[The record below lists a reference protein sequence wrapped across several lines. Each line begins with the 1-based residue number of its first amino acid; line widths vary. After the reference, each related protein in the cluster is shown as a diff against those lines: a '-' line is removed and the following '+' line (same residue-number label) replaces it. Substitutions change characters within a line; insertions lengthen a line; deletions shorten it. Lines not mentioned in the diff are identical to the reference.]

1 MKEESLEKKW
11 LANNLSDTEKE
22 AFDKLRDAELN
33 QKIIEGAQQFKASQ
47 FSSIEELEAFKT
59 RIDSEKKPVITL
71 RTYKLAF
78 KIAAI
83 FVISLGVYFTFF
95 FTNIT
100 TIETLASQ
108 KTTIELPDASSVML
122 NADSKIT
129 YHKKKWQSNRKLQL
143 TGEAFFKVAKGSKF
157 DVITSEG
164 IISVLGTQFNVK
176 SRENYFEVIC
186 FEGLVSVSSNNQTIE
201 LSKGKSIRIINK
213 KTVSEIIKRNKPD
226 WLTNKSQYKSVPL
239 YFVLEEFKRQ
249 YNIEINSNKVD
260 TRLLFTGGFVH
271 TNIDEA
277 LKTITIPFNLTYKK
291 DSSNK
296 ISLYTI
302 E

>member
-1 MKEESLEKKW
+1 MEDDNLEKKW
-11 LANNLSDTEKE
+11 LVNDLSDAEKE
-22 AFDKLRDAELN
+22 AFDKLDDAELN
-33 QKIIEGAQQFKASQ
+33 QKIIKGAQQFKASQ
-47 FSSIEELEAFKT
+47 FSSIEDLETFKT

-71 RTYKLAF
+71 QAYKLAF
-78 KIAAI
+78 RIAAI
-83 FVISLGVYFTFF
+83 FVIGLGVYFTFF

-108 KTTIELPDASSVML
+108 KTTIELPDASLVML
-122 NADSKIT
+122 NADSKIA
-129 YHKKKWQSNRKLQL
+129 YHKKKWQSNRALKL

-164 IISVLGTQFNVK
+164 TISVLGTQFNVK

-186 FEGLVSVSSNNQTIE
+186 FEGLVRVSSNNQTIE

-213 KTVSEIIKRNKPD
+213 KTVSEIVERTKPD
-226 WLTNKSQYKSVPL
+226 WLTDKSQYKSVPL
-239 YFVLEEFKRQ
+239 YLVLEELKRQ
-249 YNIEINSNKVD
+249 YNIEINSNKID
-260 TRLLFTGGFVH
+260 TQLLFTGGFVH
-271 TNIDEA
+271 TNLDEA